1 MTKSTMRK
9 KSFAVK
15 AYNAS
20 GLLSP
25 MLKRVQAKGGI
36 NAGFICAKNAKNRT
50 FFLQMII
57 VKRVG
62 CNQTHNS
69 CPQITTA

>member
-1 MTKSTMRK
+1 
-9 KSFAVK
+9 
-15 AYNAS
+15 
-20 GLLSP
+20 
-25 MLKRVQAKGGI
+25 MLKRVQAKGSI